1 MPNCLSVRA
10 RSVASAVAGGENLE
24 KETCLPAC
32 LSTYREERGRK
43 AFDLMRHYFSTV
55 AKKKELI
62 LIWRW

>member
-32 LSTYREERGRK
+32 LSTYREERGKK
-43 AFDLMRHYFSTV
+43 AFDLMRPLYRR
-55 AKKKELI
+55 KKKELI